1 MLYGGP
7 MSPNLRTAMTTLAV
21 AALVGLAGC
30 SGQETT
36 TSPSTSAATTQ
47 SATVAPSSPVSE
59 TSPIESSPAESTPAE
74 STPAEST
81 PAESTPA
88 ASDSSAAAPG
98 AQTDQSLQKALEG
111 VNLGTPLTAI
121 PLSAMRGQDKSILPT
136 TDPEACAFVGK
147 GVAEPVI
154 DGKPAAMATS
164 ADQTGGITLI
174 EMGGEDAA
182 KALLAERDKALDNP
196 SCKAVKLKSN
206 GVEMPSVITAE
217 KTDGHGLEDAR
228 IMKSTA
234 ASPQTGEK
242 QTHISLLGRKGSVI
256 VQVAVP
262 QGDEA
267 AQEAAVKKILTN
279 LG

>member
-1 MLYGGP
+1 
-7 MSPNLRTAMTTLAV
+7 MSPNFRTTTTTLAV

-36 TSPSTSAATTQ
+36 TSPGTSAATTQ
-47 SATVAPSSPVSE
+47 SATVAPSSPASE
-59 TSPIESSPAESTPAE
+59 NSPIESSPAESAPAE
-74 STPAEST
+74 SPAD
-81 PAESTPA
+81 
-88 ASDSSAAAPG
+88 SDSSAAAPG

-154 DGKPAAMATS
+154 DGKPAAMATT

-174 EMGGEDAA
+174 EMGSEEAA
-182 KALLAERDKALDNP
+182 KELLAERDKTLDNP
-196 SCKAVKLKSN
+196 RCKAVKLKSN

-242 QTHISLLGRKGSVI
+242 QTRISLLGRKGSVI

>member
-30 SGQETT
+30 SEQETT

-47 SATVAPSSPVSE
+47 SATVAPSSPTSE
-59 TSPIESSPAESTPAE
+59 ESSPAE

-111 VNLGTPLTAI
+111 VNLGKPVTAI
-121 PLSAMRGQDKSILPT
+121 PVSAMRGQDKSILPT

-154 DGKPAAMATS
+154 DGKPAAMATT

-174 EMGGEDAA
+174 EMGSEDAA
-182 KALLAERDKALDNP
+182 KELLAERDKALDNP
-196 SCKAVKLKSN
+196 RCKAVKLKSN
-206 GVEMPSVITAE
+206 DVEMPAVVTAE

-234 ASPQTGEK
+234 ASPLTGEK
-242 QTHISLLGRKGSVI
+242 QTRISLLGRKGSVI

>member
-1 MLYGGP
+1 

-30 SGQETT
+30 SEQETT

-47 SATVAPSSPVSE
+47 SATVAPSSPASE
-59 TSPIESSPAESTPAE
+59 NSAIESSPAESTPAE

-81 PAESTPA
+81 PA
-88 ASDSSAAAPG
+88 ASGSSAAAPG

-206 GVEMPSVITAE
+206 GVEMSSAITAE

-242 QTHISLLGRKGSVI
+242 QTRISLLGRKGSVI

-267 AQEAAVKKILTN
+267 AQEAAVKKILSN